1 MYNVFMSRR
10 VSRAV
15 SVMPKKQQ
23 EKLALLVDDIRMNG
37 PVRTNWPNYGI
48 LAGTSTHHCH
58 LSHKWVACW
67 VETEKGIT
75 VEVTYAGS
83 RGSAPYAE
91 H

>member
-1 MYNVFMSRR
+1 MYNIFMSRR

-15 SVMPKKQQ
+15 SAMPQKQQ

-37 PVRTNWPNYGI
+37 PVRANWPNYGI
-48 LAGTSTHHCH
+48 LA
-58 LSHKWVACW
+58 
-67 VETEKGIT
+67 GIT

>member
-1 MYNVFMSRR
+1 MYNVFMSRK

-23 EKLALLVDDIRMNG
+23 EKLALLVDDIRING

-58 LSHKWVACW
+58 LSHKWVG
-67 VETEKGIT
+67 VLD
-75 VEVTYAGS
+75 
-83 RGSAPYAE
+83 
-91 H
+91 

>member
-15 SVMPKKQQ
+15 SVMPKKLQ
-23 EKLALLVDDIRMNG
+23 EKLVLLVDDIRING

-48 LAGTSTHHCH
+48 LA
-58 LSHKWVACW
+58 
-67 VETEKGIT
+67 GIT

>member
-1 MYNVFMSRR
+1 MYNVLMSRR

-23 EKLALLVDDIRMNG
+23 EKLV
-37 PVRTNWPNYGI
+37 
-48 LAGTSTHHCH
+48 HHCH

>member
-1 MYNVFMSRR
+1 MYNILMSKK
-10 VSRAV
+10 VARAV
-15 SVMPKKQQ
+15 ATMPKAQQ
-23 EKLALLVDDIRMNG
+23 EKLVLLVDDIRQNG
-37 PVRTNWPNYGI
+37 PVRANWPNYGI
-48 LAGTSTHHCH
+48 LEGSNTHHCH

-83 RGSAPYAE
+83 RGSAPYAA

>member
-1 MYNVFMSRR
+1 MYNVLMSRR

-15 SVMPKKQQ
+15 STMPIAQQ
-23 EKLALLVDDIRMNG
+23 EKLALLVDDIRLNG
-37 PVRTNWPNYGI
+37 PVRTNWPNYGMR
-48 LAGTSTHHCH
+48 AGTSTHQRQ

-67 VETEKGIT
+67 IETEKGIT